1 MMKALIGLA
10 QLGLG
15 VYGVIAIFTGQWGAA
30 IVCWLGAFSLGFLG
44 LRLTRRSEG
53 ASQLTFETV
62 ERVHEAIAA
71 LRSGRYDIAKG
82 KAAIAVRNA
91 RIEGNSDFLPIVLT
105 LSSVTLAANEEFEQ
119 ARTSMRSAERSF
131 SNLSN
136 QQQLLLRDI
145 RAIMSSV
152 RRQLDE
158 PVPNGGKVV
167 EAFLQANVSG
177 AAG

>member
-1 MMKALIGLA
+1 M
-10 QLGLG
+10 
-15 VYGVIAIFTGQWGAA
+15 
-30 IVCWLGAFSLGFLG
+30 
-44 LRLTRRSEG
+44 
-53 ASQLTFETV
+53 
-62 ERVHEAIAA
+62 
-71 LRSGRYDIAKG
+71 
-82 KAAIAVRNA
+82 
-91 RIEGNSDFLPIVLT
+91 LT

-136 QQQLLLRDI
+136 QQQLLLHDI
-145 RAIMSSV
+145 RAIMGSV